1 MSPPTSFGPFSLDAD
16 RHQLLEA
23 GHEVHLSPKAYELLK
38 LLLGERPRALSKT
51 ELHERLWPGTFV
63 SDATLASVVAEIRTA
78 LGDTGR
84 DGRYIRTVHAYGYAF
99 AAEASDDVGTD
110 ARPEPSRTWL
120 DGGDFRFNL
129 RDGDNIV
136 GREAD
141 ADVCLDAATISRH
154 HARIAIGGGGATID
168 DLGSKNGT
176 WVNGVQVT
184 TAVSLEDGDEIRFGA
199 VVMRFRNL
207 REPGSTVTLRLE

>member
-1 MSPPTSFGPFSLDAD
+1 MSAPTRFGSFSLDTD

-23 GHEVHLSPKAYELLK
+23 GQEVHLSPKAYELLK
-38 LLLGERPRALSKT
+38 LLVGERPRALSKA

-63 SDATLASVVAEIRTA
+63 SDATLASVVAELRIA

-84 DGRYIRTVHAYGYAF
+84 GGHYIRTVHAYGYGF
-99 AAEASDDVGTD
+99 AAEASDEVETDV
-110 ARPEPSRTWL
+110 RPEPSRTWL
-120 DGGDFRFNL
+120 DGGDFRFDL
-129 RDGDNIV
+129 HDGDNVV

-176 WVNGVQVT
+176 WVNGVRVT
-184 TAVSLEDGDEIRFGA
+184 TVVSIEDGDEIRLGS

-207 REPGSTVTLRLE
+207 LVPGSTVTLRSE